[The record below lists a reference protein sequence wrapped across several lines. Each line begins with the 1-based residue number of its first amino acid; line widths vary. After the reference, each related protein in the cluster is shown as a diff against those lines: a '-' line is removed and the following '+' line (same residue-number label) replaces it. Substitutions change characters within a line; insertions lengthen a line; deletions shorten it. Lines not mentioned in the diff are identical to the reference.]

1 MNSVSAD
8 PSAQELELQEARVA
22 AAARDGGRPWSE
34 GWEPDVSQV
43 EDDQNYWLLTMVDL
57 MTLLLTLFVLLAAYA
72 YQHKA
77 QNPIEPGSGAQADQ
91 PANTDR
97 PAASDATGDT
107 DPPEII
113 LGGDRPNPDARTASG
128 DALIGQRHEKLFAE
142 PGDAESHRDV
152 PDTTAGATM
161 VSDVSDPAAQPGDQA
176 DDWAGDQARALAGQF
191 EDMGDDVEVSTIADR
206 VQLRVKDN
214 ILFPTGEAGLSGAG
228 GDLLSRLAE
237 RLADSDYQITVEGH
251 TDNRP
256 IQTWRYPSNWE
267 LSAARAAA
275 VVRELIEAGIR
286 PRRLHAVGLA
296 DTQPI
301 ATNDTDTG
309 RAENR
314 RVDLVL
320 ELPANPGDTR

>member
-1 MNSVSAD
+1 MSAD
-8 PSAQELELQEARVA
+8 PSKHDIELQEAQMA
-22 AAARDGGRPWSE
+22 AAARNSGRPWSE
-34 GWEPDVSQV
+34 GWEPDASQV

-77 QNPIEPGSGAQADQ
+77 EHPIEPGSGAQTDQ

-97 PAASDATGDT
+97 PAASDATGET
-107 DPPEII
+107 DPPEAVI
-113 LGGDRPNPDARTASG
+113 GGDKPYPDARTASG
-128 DALIGQRHEKLFAE
+128 DALIGQRHEHLLAE
-142 PGDAESHRDV
+142 PGEAPAREQKEKPTDATTAEG
-152 PDTTAGATM
+152 DTT
-161 VSDVSDPAAQPGDQA
+161 DPDA
-176 DDWAGDQARALAGQF
+176 QARALAGQF
-191 EDMGDDVEVSTIADR
+191 DDMGDDVEVSAIADR

-214 ILFPTGEAGLSGAG
+214 ILFPTAEAGLSNDGSA
-228 GDLLSRLAE
+228 LLSRLAS
-237 RLADSDYQITVEGH
+237 RLGESDYQITVEGH

-275 VVRELIEAGIR
+275 VVRELIDAGIR
-286 PRRLHAVGLA
+286 PNRLHAVGLA

-301 ATNDTDTG
+301 AANDSATG

-320 ELPANPGDTR
+320 EIPAAEDNGPREQGRREDGE

>member
-1 MNSVSAD
+1 MSAD

-22 AAARDGGRPWSE
+22 ANARDGGRPWSE
-34 GWEPDVSQV
+34 GWEPDVRQV

-77 QNPIEPGSGAQADQ
+77 QNPVEPGSGAQVNQ

-107 DPPEII
+107 DPPDII
-113 LGGDRPNPDARTASG
+113 IGGDKPNPDARTASG
-128 DALIGQRHEKLFAE
+128 DALIGERHEKLFAE
-142 PGDAESHRDV
+142 PGDAESHQEA
-152 PDTTAGATM
+152 PDTSSGATM
-161 VSDVSDPAAQPGDQA
+161 GSDISDPTAQPGDRA
-176 DDWAGDQARALAGQF
+176 RDQAQALAGQF
-191 EDMGDDVEVSTIADR
+191 ADMGDDVEVSTIADR

-214 ILFPTGEAGLSGAG
+214 ILFATGEAGLSGAG
-228 GDLLSRLAE
+228 RDLLTRLAE
-237 RLADSDYQITVEGH
+237 RLGDSDYRITVEGH

-256 IQTWRYPSNWE
+256 IETWRYPSNWE

-275 VVRELIEAGIR
+275 VVRELIEGGIR

-301 ATNDTDTG
+301 ATNDTDAG

>member
-1 MNSVSAD
+1 MNRVTAE
-8 PSAQELELQEARVA
+8 PSAQDIELQEARVA

-34 GWEPDVSQV
+34 GWETDVRQV

-77 QNPIEPGSGAQADQ
+77 EHPIEPGSGAQTDR

-97 PAASDATGDT
+97 PAASDSTGQT
-107 DPPEII
+107 DPPEVVI
-113 LGGDRPNPDARTASG
+113 GGDKPNPDARTASG
-128 DALIGQRHEKLFAE
+128 DALIGERHEQLFAE
-142 PGDAESHRDV
+142 PGDAESHQE
-152 PDTTAGATM
+152 
-161 VSDVSDPAAQPGDQA
+161 QPKGGDAPREENDEQA
-176 DDWAGDQARALAGQF
+176 DAQASALAGRF
-191 EDMGDDVEVSTIADR
+191 EDMGDDVEVSAIADR

-214 ILFPTGEAGLSGAG
+214 ILFPTGEAGLSDPGRA
-228 GDLLSRLAE
+228 LLARLAE
-237 RLADSDYQITVEGH
+237 RLDDSDYRITVEGH
-251 TDNRP
+251 TDDRP

-275 VVRELIEAGIR
+275 VVRELIAGGIR
-286 PRRLHAVGLA
+286 PTRLHAVGMA

-301 ATNDTDTG
+301 ADNDTAVG

-320 ELPANPGDTR
+320 ELPAAEEAPR

>member
-1 MNSVSAD
+1 MSAD
-8 PSAQELELQEARVA
+8 PSKQELELQEARVA

-34 GWEPDVSQV
+34 GWEPDARQV

-77 QNPIEPGSGAQADQ
+77 QNPIEPGSGAQTNQ
-91 PANTDR
+91 PANTDQ

-107 DPPEII
+107 DPPETVI
-113 LGGDRPNPDARTASG
+113 GGDKPNPDARTASG
-128 DALIGQRHEKLFAE
+128 DALIGERHERLFAE
-142 PGDAESHRDV
+142 PGDAESHQQA
-152 PDTTAGATM
+152 PDRTAGSTM
-161 VSDVSDPAAQPGDQA
+161 DAAGRDSGGQA
-176 DDWAGDQARALAGQF
+176 NETANDKAADQARALAGQF
-191 EDMGDDVEVSTIADR
+191 ADMGDDVEVSTIADR

-214 ILFPTGEAGLSGAG
+214 ILFPTAEAGLSQAG
-228 GDLLSRLAE
+228 RELLT
-237 RLADSDYQITVEGH
+237 RLADRLDDSDYRITVEGH

-275 VVRELIEAGIR
+275 VVRELIDAGIR

-301 ATNDTDTG
+301 AGNGTAAG

-320 ELPANPGDTR
+320 ELPAAEENAR

>member
-1 MNSVSAD
+1 MTPVSAD
-8 PSAQELELQEARVA
+8 PSAREVELQEARVA
-22 AAARDGGRPWSE
+22 AAAREPDRPSTE
-34 GWEPDVSQV
+34 GWEPDVRQV
-43 EDDQNYWLLTMVDL
+43 EDDQSYWLLTMVDL

-77 QNPIEPGSGAQADQ
+77 EHPVAPGSGAQTDR

-97 PAASDATGDT
+97 PAANPSSGQM
-107 DPPEII
+107 DPPRAVS
-113 LGGDRPNPDARTASG
+113 GGDKPYPDARTASG
-128 DALIGQRHEKLFAE
+128 DALIGDRTDKMMGETSPPRQA
-142 PGDAESHRDV
+142 AESG
-152 PDTTAGATM
+152 AGAE
-161 VSDVSDPAAQPGDQA
+161 GDRA
-176 DDWAGDQARALAGQF
+176 KAEALADRF
-191 EDMGDDVEVSTIADR
+191 ADMGKDVEVSTIADR

-214 ILFPTGEAGLSGAG
+214 ILFATGEADLSGDG
-228 GDLLSRLAE
+228 QSLLQRLAG
-237 RLADSDYQITVEGH
+237 RLGGSGYRITVEGH
-251 TDNRP
+251 TDDRP

-275 VVRELIEAGIR
+275 VVRQLIDAGIR

-301 ATNDTDTG
+301 ASNDTAAG

-320 ELPANPGDTR
+320 ELPAKENQP

>member
-1 MNSVSAD
+1 MNGVATD
-8 PSAQELELQEARVA
+8 PSAQEIELQEARVA

-34 GWEPDVSQV
+34 GWEPDVRQV

-77 QNPIEPGSGAQADQ
+77 EHPVEPGSGAQTEQ

-97 PAASDATGDT
+97 PAASDETGEM
-107 DPPEII
+107 DPPENVI
-113 LGGDRPNPDARTASG
+113 GGNKPYPDARTGSG
-128 DALIGQRHEKLFAE
+128 DALIGHRHEQLFA
-142 PGDAESHRDV
+142 V
-152 PDTTAGATM
+152 PDDDKTTAEDDRG
-161 VSDVSDPAAQPGDQA
+161 DVDARSQA
-176 DDWAGDQARALAGQF
+176 DALAGRF
-191 EDMGDDVEVSTIADR
+191 TDMGDDVDVSAVADR

-214 ILFPTGEAGLSGAG
+214 ILFPTGEAGLSDAG
-228 GDLLSRLAE
+228 GALLGRLAE
-237 RLADSDYQITVEGH
+237 RLDDSDYRITVEGH
-251 TDNRP
+251 TDDRP
-256 IQTWRYPSNWE
+256 IETWRYPSNWE

-286 PRRLHAVGLA
+286 PTRLHAVGLA

-301 ATNDTDTG
+301 ADNDSAEG

-320 ELPANPGDTR
+320 ELPAEEDSR

>member
-1 MNSVSAD
+1 MTTVSAD
-8 PSAQELELQEARVA
+8 PTPREIELQEARVA

-34 GWEPDVSQV
+34 GWEPDVRQV
-43 EDDQNYWLLTMVDL
+43 EDDQSYWLLTMVDL

-77 QNPIEPGSGAQADQ
+77 EHPIEPGSGAQVDQ

-97 PAASDATGDT
+97 PAASDSSGQM
-107 DPPEII
+107 DPPEKVT
-113 LGGDRPNPDARTASG
+113 GGDRPYPDARTASG
-128 DALIGQRHEKLFAE
+128 TALIGEQERRLITEPAPAKPDDAE
-142 PGDAESHRDV
+142 PSEQSAA
-152 PDTTAGATM
+152 AGN
-161 VSDVSDPAAQPGDQA
+161 
-176 DDWAGDQARALAGQF
+176 ARSLAGRF
-191 EDMGDDVEVSTIADR
+191 EDMGESVEVSTVADR

-214 ILFPTGEAGLSGAG
+214 ILFPTGEASLSSPGES
-228 GDLLSRLAE
+228 LLDRLAR
-237 RLADSDYQITVEGH
+237 RLADSDYRITVEGH

-256 IQTWRYPSNWE
+256 IETWRYPSNWE

-275 VVRELIEAGIR
+275 VVRQLIEAGIR
-286 PRRLHAVGLA
+286 PQRLHAVGLA

-301 ATNDTDTG
+301 ASNDSAAG

-320 ELPANPGDTR
+320 ELPASEENAP

>member
-1 MNSVSAD
+1 MTGMASEPD
-8 PSAQELELQEARVA
+8 TREIELQEARVA
-22 AAARDGGRPWSE
+22 AAGRGGGRPWSE
-34 GWEPDVSQV
+34 GWEPDVRQV

-77 QNPIEPGSGAQADQ
+77 QNPIEPGAGAQ
-91 PANTDR
+91 TDR
-97 PAASDATGDT
+97 AAADAAGETG
-107 DPPEII
+107 PP
-113 LGGDRPNPDARTASG
+113 GADKPNPDTDRQSG
-128 DALIGQRHEKLFAE
+128 DALIGERHDRLFAE
-142 PGDAESHRDV
+142 PGETEPYRKEPEAPPGEDAGTPAERKASAR
-152 PDTTAGATM
+152 TTEQTE
-161 VSDVSDPAAQPGDQA
+161 
-176 DDWAGDQARALAGQF
+176 ALAGRF
-191 EDMGDDVEVSTIADR
+191 LDLGDDVEVSTIADR

-214 ILFPTGEAGLSGAG
+214 ILFPTGEAGLSDPGRA
-228 GDLLSRLAE
+228 LLARLAA
-237 RLADSDYQITVEGH
+237 RLEDSDYRITVEGH

-275 VVRELIEAGIR
+275 VVRELIDAGID
-286 PRRLHAVGLA
+286 PERLQAVGLA

-301 ATNDTDTG
+301 AGNDTPSG

-320 ELPANPGDTR
+320 ERPARTDER

>member
-1 MNSVSAD
+1 MNSVSGD
-8 PSAQELELQEARVA
+8 PSTQELELQEARVA

-34 GWEPDVSQV
+34 GWEPDVRQV

-72 YQHKA
+72 YQHKE
-77 QNPIEPGSGAQADQ
+77 QNPVEPGSGAQTDQ

-107 DPPEII
+107 DPPEILI
-113 LGGDRPNPDARTASG
+113 GGDKPNPDARTASG
-128 DALIGQRHEKLFAE
+128 DALIGERHEQLFAE
-142 PGDAESHRDV
+142 PGDAESHQEA
-152 PDTTAGATM
+152 PEATAGA
-161 VSDVSDPAAQPGDQA
+161 DGD
-176 DDWAGDQARALAGQF
+176 DDALGASTQGEDQARALAGKF
-191 EDMGDDVEVSTIADR
+191 EDMGDNVEVSTIADR

-228 GDLLSRLAE
+228 QDLLSQLAE
-237 RLADSDYQITVEGH
+237 RLGDSDYRITVEGH

-275 VVRELIEAGIR
+275 VVRELIDAGIR

-301 ATNDTDTG
+301 AANDSATG

-320 ELPANPGDTR
+320 ELPANEEDAR

>member
-1 MNSVSAD
+1 MTAVASEPD
-8 PSAQELELQEARVA
+8 TREIELQEARVA

-34 GWEPDVSQV
+34 GWEPDVRQV

-77 QNPIEPGSGAQADQ
+77 QNPVEPGSGAQTEQ

-97 PAASDATGDT
+97 PAATDATGET
-107 DPPEII
+107 DPPEETI
-113 LGGDRPNPDARTASG
+113 GGDKPNPDARTASG
-128 DALIGQRHEKLFAE
+128 DALIGERHDRLFAE
-142 PGDAESHRDV
+142 PGDAESHRKE
-152 PDTTAGATM
+152 PEGA
-161 VSDVSDPAAQPGDQA
+161 PGDDARMPAEEPTSGRATEQA
-176 DDWAGDQARALAGQF
+176 IAQAEALAGRF
-191 EDMGDDVEVSTIADR
+191 LDMGDDVEVSTIADR

-214 ILFPTGEAGLSGAG
+214 ILFPTGEAGLSDPGRA
-228 GDLLSRLAE
+228 LLARLAA
-237 RLADSDYQITVEGH
+237 RLDGSDYRITVEGH

-275 VVRELIEAGIR
+275 VVRELIDAGID
-286 PRRLHAVGLA
+286 PERLQAVGLA

-301 ATNDTDTG
+301 AGNDTPTG

-320 ELPANPGDTR
+320 ELPAREDRR

>member
-1 MNSVSAD
+1 MTAE
-8 PSAQELELQEARVA
+8 PSAQDIELQEARVA

-34 GWEPDVSQV
+34 GWETDVRQV

-77 QNPIEPGSGAQADQ
+77 EHPIEPGSGAQTDE
-91 PANTDR
+91 PAKTDR
-97 PAASDATGDT
+97 PAASDATGQT
-107 DPPEII
+107 DPPEVVI
-113 LGGDRPNPDARTASG
+113 GGDKPHPDARTASG
-128 DALIGQRHEKLFAE
+128 DALIGERHEQLFAE
-142 PGDAESHRDV
+142 PGDAESHQE
-152 PDTTAGATM
+152 
-161 VSDVSDPAAQPGDQA
+161 QPKGSEESRSEKDEQA
-176 DDWAGDQARALAGQF
+176 DDQASALAGRF
-191 EDMGDDVEVSTIADR
+191 EDMGDDVEVSAIADR

-214 ILFPTGEAGLSGAG
+214 ILFPTGEAGLSDPGRA
-228 GDLLSRLAE
+228 LLARLAE
-237 RLADSDYQITVEGH
+237 RLDDSDYRITVEGH
-251 TDNRP
+251 TDDRP

-275 VVRELIEAGIR
+275 VVRELVAGGIR
-286 PRRLHAVGLA
+286 PTRLHAVGMA

-301 ATNDTDTG
+301 ADNDTATG

-320 ELPANPGDTR
+320 ELPAAEEDPR

>member
-1 MNSVSAD
+1 MNGVSAD
-8 PSAQELELQEARVA
+8 PSKQELELQEARVA

-34 GWEPDVSQV
+34 GWEPDVRQV

-77 QNPIEPGSGAQADQ
+77 QNPMEPGSGTQTDQ

-107 DPPEII
+107 DPPEIVV
-113 LGGDRPNPDARTASG
+113 GGNKPNPDARTASG
-128 DALIGQRHEKLFAE
+128 DALIGERHEQLFAE
-142 PGDAESHRDV
+142 PGDAESHQEAPEGHDE
-152 PDTTAGATM
+152 
-161 VSDVSDPAAQPGDQA
+161 AA
-176 DDWAGDQARALAGQF
+176 DQARALAGQF

-214 ILFPTGEAGLSGAG
+214 ILFPTAEAGLSQAG
-228 GDLLSRLAE
+228 RELLT
-237 RLADSDYQITVEGH
+237 RLADRLDDSDYRITVEGH

-275 VVRELIEAGIR
+275 VVRELIDAGIR

-301 ATNDTDTG
+301 AGNDTATG

-320 ELPANPGDTR
+320 ELPAAEEDAR

>member
-1 MNSVSAD
+1 MSAD

-34 GWEPDVSQV
+34 GWEPDVRQV

-77 QNPIEPGSGAQADQ
+77 QNPIEPGSGMQNNQ

-113 LGGDRPNPDARTASG
+113 IGGDKPNPDARTASG
-128 DALIGQRHEKLFAE
+128 DALIGERHEQLFAE
-142 PGDAESHRDV
+142 PGDAESHQEA
-152 PDTTAGATM
+152 PEPTSGTAMDADGSGA
-161 VSDVSDPAAQPGDQA
+161 SAQGQNHS
-176 DDWAGDQARALAGQF
+176 GEQARALAGQF

-228 GDLLSRLAE
+228 RHLLARLAE
-237 RLADSDYQITVEGH
+237 RLEGSDYRITVEGH

-275 VVRELIEAGIR
+275 VVRELIDAGIR

-301 ATNDTDTG
+301 TGNDTATG

-320 ELPANPGDTR
+320 ELPANEEDAR

>member
-34 GWEPDVSQV
+34 GWEPDARQV

-77 QNPIEPGSGAQADQ
+77 QNPMEPGSGAQADQ

-113 LGGDRPNPDARTASG
+113 IGGDKPNPDARTASG
-128 DALIGQRHEKLFAE
+128 DALIGERHEKLFAE
-142 PGDAESHRDV
+142 PGDAESHQEQPEV
-152 PDTTAGATM
+152 PAGAANDANNND
-161 VSDVSDPAAQPGDQA
+161 SD
-176 DDWAGDQARALAGQF
+176 DQARALAGQF

-214 ILFPTGEAGLSGAG
+214 ILFATGEAGLSGAG
-228 GDLLSRLAE
+228 RDLLSRLAE
-237 RLADSDYQITVEGH
+237 RLDDSDYRITVEGH

-275 VVRELIEAGIR
+275 VVRELIEGGIR
-286 PRRLHAVGLA
+286 PRRLLAVGLA

-301 ATNDTDTG
+301 TTNNTDTG

-320 ELPANPGDTR
+320 ELPANPEDTR

>member
-1 MNSVSAD
+1 MNNVSAD

-22 AAARDGGRPWSE
+22 ASARDSGRPWSE
-34 GWEPDVSQV
+34 GWEPDARQV

-77 QNPIEPGSGAQADQ
+77 QNPIEPGSGAQTNQ

-107 DPPEII
+107 DPPDDAI
-113 LGGDRPNPDARTASG
+113 GGDKPNPDARTASG
-128 DALIGQRHEKLFAE
+128 DALIGERHEQLFAV
-142 PGDAESHRDV
+142 PGNAESHQEATDA
-152 PDTTAGATM
+152 TARAERE
-161 VSDVSDPAAQPGDQA
+161 A
-176 DDWAGDQARALAGQF
+176 DDRGASAPGEDRAGDQARALAGQF
-191 EDMGDDVEVSTIADR
+191 EDMGDNVEVSTIADR

-214 ILFPTGEAGLSGAG
+214 ILFATGEAGLSGAG
-228 GDLLSRLAE
+228 QDLLSQLAE
-237 RLADSDYQITVEGH
+237 RLDDSEYRITVEGH

-275 VVRELIEAGIR
+275 VVRELIDAGIR
-286 PRRLHAVGLA
+286 PRRLHAVGMA

-301 ATNDTDTG
+301 AGNDTETG

-320 ELPANPGDTR
+320 ELPATEEDTP

>member
-1 MNSVSAD
+1 MTTVNAD
-8 PSAQELELQEARVA
+8 PTPREIELQEARVA

-34 GWEPDVSQV
+34 GWEPDVRQV
-43 EDDQNYWLLTMVDL
+43 EDDQSYWLLTMVDL

-77 QNPIEPGSGAQADQ
+77 EQPIEPGSGAQVDQ

-97 PAASDATGDT
+97 PAASDSTGQM
-107 DPPEII
+107 DPPEAVT
-113 LGGDRPNPDARTASG
+113 GGDRPYPDARTASG
-128 DALIGQRHEKLFAE
+128 TALIGDRNRQLL
-142 PGDAESHRDV
+142 DESAQTERQ
-152 PDTTAGATM
+152 
-161 VSDVSDPAAQPGDQA
+161 VSSSQTDRSPADDQA
-176 DDWAGDQARALAGQF
+176 KALAGRFQ
-191 EDMGDDVEVSTIADR
+191 DMGKSVEVSTVADR

-214 ILFPTGEAGLSGAG
+214 ILFPTGEASLSTPGQS
-228 GDLLSRLAE
+228 LLDRLAR
-237 RLADSDYQITVEGH
+237 RLADSDYRITVEGH

-256 IQTWRYPSNWE
+256 IETWRYPSNWE

-275 VVRELIEAGIR
+275 VVRQLIDAGIR
-286 PRRLHAVGLA
+286 PQRLHAVGLA

-301 ATNDTDTG
+301 ASNDTAVG

-320 ELPANPGDTR
+320 ELPARKEDAP

>member
-1 MNSVSAD
+1 MNGVTSD
-8 PSAQELELQEARVA
+8 PSAHEIELQEARVA

-34 GWEPDVSQV
+34 GWEPDVRQV

-77 QNPIEPGSGAQADQ
+77 QNPVEPGSGAQTDQ

-97 PAASDATGDT
+97 PAASDATGET
-107 DPPEII
+107 DPPEVVI
-113 LGGDRPNPDARTASG
+113 GGNKPNPDARTASG
-128 DALIGQRHEKLFAE
+128 DALIGERHERLFAE
-142 PGDAESHRDV
+142 PGDAESHQEE
-152 PDTTAGATM
+152 PEGPAG
-161 VSDVSDPAAQPGDQA
+161 DGDQTPA
-176 DDWAGDQARALAGQF
+176 EERAEAQASALAGRF
-191 EDMGDDVEVSTIADR
+191 ADMGDDVEVSTIADR

-214 ILFPTGEAGLSGAG
+214 ILFPTGEAGLSGPGRA
-228 GDLLSRLAE
+228 LLA
-237 RLADSDYQITVEGH
+237 RLADRLDGSDYRITVEGH

-275 VVRELIEAGIR
+275 VVRQLIDAGIR
-286 PRRLHAVGLA
+286 PGRLHAVGLA

-301 ATNDTDTG
+301 AGNDTATG

-320 ELPANPGDTR
+320 ELPATEDRR

>member
-1 MNSVSAD
+1 MNGVSAD
-8 PSAQELELQEARVA
+8 PSKQELELQEARVA

-34 GWEPDVSQV
+34 GWEPDVRQV

-77 QNPIEPGSGAQADQ
+77 ENPVEPGSGTQTDQ

-107 DPPEII
+107 DPPEVVI
-113 LGGDRPNPDARTASG
+113 GGDKPNPDARTASG
-128 DALIGQRHEKLFAE
+128 DALIGERHERLFAE
-142 PGDAESHRDV
+142 PGDAESHQEQ
-152 PDTTAGATM
+152 PEAATGTQAQAQAQAQAEQQATAQAE
-161 VSDVSDPAAQPGDQA
+161 AQA
-176 DDWAGDQARALAGQF
+176 SALAGRF

-214 ILFPTGEAGLSGAG
+214 ILFPTAEAGLSGPGSA
-228 GDLLSRLAE
+228 LLA
-237 RLADSDYQITVEGH
+237 RLADRLGDSDYRITVEGH

-256 IQTWRYPSNWE
+256 IRTWRYPSNWE

-275 VVRELIEAGIR
+275 VVRELIDAGIR
-286 PRRLHAVGLA
+286 PGRLYAVGLA

-301 ATNDTDTG
+301 AGNDTATG

-320 ELPANPGDTR
+320 ELPAAEEDAR